1 MPTSTLEPLTILAPS
16 PLSETTVPAM
26 NSCGCGCGCG
36 VSLTQLAP
44 PQNAMER
51 RGDEAHAQPP
61 QS

>member
-1 MPTSTLEPLTILAPS
+1 MRTSALEPLTMLAPS
-16 PLSETTVPAM
+16 SLSEH
-26 NSCGCGCGCG
+26 NSAGDEHCGCGCGCE